1 MNFFFSTG
9 EPGALIIVILLILGA
24 GFFRIQDCL
33 DKKRSFLMSSIIS
46 LGILL
51 INWTFGLSLFLGFVH
66 LGGYIKSLFYIP
78 LYLQHAYFIFCFV
91 GGMYLFSQFYLFGNK
106 FYVNYRDK
114 GIFSFKH
121 KGKTWY

>member
-1 MNFFFSTG
+1 MDFIFSSG

-24 GFFRIQDCL
+24 GSFRIKDCL
-33 DKKRSFLMSSIIS
+33 DKNRSFLMSSIIS

-51 INWTFGLSLFLGFVH
+51 INWIFALSLFFGFGH

-78 LYLQHAYFIFCFV
+78 LYLQQAYFLFCLV
-91 GGMYLFSQFYLFGNK
+91 GGTYLFSQFYLFGNK

-114 GIFSFKH
+114 GIFSFKY